1 MKKLKISIN
10 DVEKECDI
18 LYTFKSHSTR
28 NYYLICTDNTY
39 NNDTLNV
46 YSFIYYPNDKSK
58 GLEKITNKEDWDEVE
73 EFISLVGVTN
83 EFC

>member
-10 DVEKECDI
+10 DVEKECDV

-46 YSFIYYPNDKSK
+46 YSFIYYPNGKSK

>member
-10 DVEKECDI
+10 DVEKDCDI

-39 NNDTLNV
+39 NNDKLNV

-58 GLEKITNKEDWDEVE
+58 GLEKINNKEDWDEVE
-73 EFISLVGVTN
+73 EFINLVGVTN
-83 EFC
+83 ECC

>member
-1 MKKLKISIN
+1 MEKLKISIN
-10 DVEKECDI
+10 DEVKECDI

-39 NNDTLNV
+39 SNDELNV
-46 YSFIYYPNDKSK
+46 YSFIYYPKDKNK
-58 GLEKITNKEDWDEVE
+58 GLEKITNKEDWDEVK

-83 EFC
+83 ECC

>member
-1 MKKLKISIN
+1 MKKLKIRIN
-10 DVEKECDI
+10 DVEKECDV

>member
-10 DVEKECDI
+10 DVEKECDV

-73 EFISLVGVTN
+73 EFINLVGVTN
-83 EFC
+83 ECI